1 MEKTLQL
8 EETIITLNAEAEKLV
23 AEIENLQEIQQEMGE
38 EGKIINQRN
47 HELND
52 KITQLEREN

>member
-23 AEIENLQEIQQEMGE
+23 AEIENLQEIQQEMRE
-38 EGKIINQRN
+38 QRKIINQRN
-47 HELND
+47 QELND

>member
-23 AEIENLQEIQQEMGE
+23 AEIENLQEIQ
-38 EGKIINQRN
+38 R
-47 HELND
+47 
-52 KITQLEREN
+52 